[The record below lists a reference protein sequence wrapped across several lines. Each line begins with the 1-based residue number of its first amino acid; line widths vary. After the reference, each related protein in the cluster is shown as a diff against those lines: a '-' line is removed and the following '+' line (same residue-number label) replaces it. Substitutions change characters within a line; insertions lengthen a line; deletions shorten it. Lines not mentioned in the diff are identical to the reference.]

1 MKGMVACWRSAGTM
15 RIGILIMSV
24 LFVNCSANTAH
35 REISRPSLDDLNA
48 QEPLEISRRKESHI
62 KNTKGVVVL
71 SKFVKGDFVRIYNGD
86 GSLWYE
92 FSYFYDDSDG
102 KFDYPNDDFRPF
114 AFHVDY
120 FLLALKCTKRDDSS
134 LEVIVNEET
143 GLKKYVKADDPVLKL
158 KAWDEF
164 VVGVYAVTFD
174 QNTNPLFEGPNDQ
187 TKKIVAPKSAIFRP
201 VETRGNWLKVSWQS
215 VEEQPTETV
224 NGWIR
229 WRNDET
235 LLIDISFFA

>member
-1 MKGMVACWRSAGTM
+1 M
-15 RIGILIMSV
+15 IMSV
-24 LFVNCSANTAH
+24 SLALNCSANTAH
-35 REISRPSLDDLNA
+35 REISRPSLDETKA
-48 QEPLEISRRKESHI
+48 QEPLEISRRKQSNI

-71 SKFVKGDFVRIYNGD
+71 SKFVRGDFVRIYNGN

-114 AFHVDY
+114 AFHVDN

-143 GLKKYVKADDPVLKL
+143 GLRKYVKADDPVLKL
-158 KAWDEF
+158 EEWDKF
-164 VVGVYAVTFD
+164 VLGVFAVTFD
-174 QNTNPLFEGPNDQ
+174 QNTNPLLEGPNDQ
-187 TKKIVAPKSAIFRP
+187 TKKIAAPKSAIFRP

-215 VEEQPTETV
+215 VEEQRTETV

-235 LLIDISFFA
+235 LLIDLSFFA